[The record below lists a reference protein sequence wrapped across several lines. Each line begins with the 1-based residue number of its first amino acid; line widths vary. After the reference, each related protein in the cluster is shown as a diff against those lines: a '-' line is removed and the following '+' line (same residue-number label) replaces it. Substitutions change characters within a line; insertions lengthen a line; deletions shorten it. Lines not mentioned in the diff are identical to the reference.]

1 VRPARTVLFVLSLT
15 LALMSAP
22 PFGTGES
29 LLQFH
34 RKRADSLQAAGDFE
48 SSIRQYRHALTLAEN
63 AAEKISL
70 LSKLGLLHWNIGK
83 IDESLD
89 FYLRGR
95 ALAVESGR
103 EEDSARLK
111 DILEIYQAYQK
122 GKEARD
128 AEKLEESLEHFER
141 AVEFSAKARSPE
153 HEVKCLR
160 QLSAS
165 HYRLNHM
172 AVFFDLNTRAV
183 RLAARTRLRRE
194 EGYGH
199 FNLGLY
205 HQFLGHYAAA
215 LDSYIRSHEIAV
227 ELGDEPEQSACL
239 LNLSAVHL
247 EIGNFERAIEK
258 LEEALEIDRKL
269 GNTARVAQD
278 LNNLGIVY
286 RKKGYAS
293 GDRGDYERA
302 LNIYRRALLHAERS
316 GNTKDAPRILNNIGS
331 LLTDLDRDLEALEYF
346 KRALSEAETNAVNDL
361 VVVCLTNL
369 GIVNSK
375 LGNHEIS
382 IRYYQRSID
391 MALRYNKVFLW
402 DAYLEIANTYK
413 KQGKHGQA
421 LKNYKTAVAVI
432 EDLRSKID
440 LEEYR
445 AAYLG
450 SDKRLEA
457 YRNLIDLLVV
467 LHQSRPDE
475 GYDRQAFHYL
485 ERAKARAF
493 LDSLEISNIEIGEG
507 LPARLVSRE
516 KEILGEISRLH
527 TELLAAEHSPERQ
540 SSLEAALLKQEEA
553 HESLKR
559 EMRRTS
565 PSVAALRYPEIV
577 DVPNARKLLPDGRT
591 AIIAYSVG
599 RDRSYG
605 FSLTRKRLKI
615 FPLPEARRL
624 QESLSAF
631 LGELTDRSLP
641 PSSLGRELAATLVSP
656 ALEPGIRNF
665 IFVTD
670 DILNYLPF
678 EALSVS
684 DGPEGRLI
692 ARYGVAYA
700 PSVSSLRELEQ
711 RGRERGASGRGSRIL
726 LVGDPDI
733 GGREVNSESPAGESG
748 PAAGTGRGLPALR
761 YSGREI
767 KDIASLYGAR
777 RTDVFLG
784 KEATEVLLKSRELDG
799 YRVIHLSAHGLV
811 NDRNPAR
818 SAVVL
823 ARTSGDGE
831 DGFLQ
836 MREIFNLRM
845 NAGLVVLSACDTGL
859 GLHIHGEGLQGLNRA
874 FFAAGADAVLM
885 SLWAVHDEASAQL
898 MARFHFHLRRG
909 ERIAEALRRA
919 KIEMARSADLSHPYY
934 WAGFVVTGRADR
946 VLYPRPAAALIPA
959 AAGLLLILVLAGIKI
974 LRNRPRPAA

>member
-1 VRPARTVLFVLSLT
+1 
-15 LALMSAP
+15 MSAP
-22 PFGTGES
+22 PFGTGKNLFRFHLEKAES
-29 LLQFH
+29 F
-34 RKRADSLQAAGDFE
+34 QAAGDFE
-48 SSIRQYRHALTLAEN
+48 ASVRHCRSALALAET
-63 AAEKISL
+63 AGDKISL
-70 LSKLGLLHWNIGK
+70 LSRLGLLHWNLGN
-83 IDESLD
+83 IDNSLG
-89 FYLRGR
+89 FYLRAR
-95 ALAVESGR
+95 ALAVETDR
-103 EEDSARLK
+103 QEDSARLG
-111 DILEIYQAYQK
+111 DILDIYRAYQRA
-122 GKEARD
+122 KEARD
-128 AEKLEESLEHFER
+128 AGKFEESLTRFGE
-141 AVEFSAKARSPE
+141 AVEFAGKARSPE

-165 HYRLNHM
+165 HYALNQM
-172 AVFFDLNTRAV
+172 SAFFDLNARAV
-183 RLAARTRLRRE
+183 KLAARTRLRRE

-215 LDSYIRSHEIAV
+215 LDSYIRSYEIAV

-258 LEEALEIDRKL
+258 LEDALEIDRKL
-269 GNTARVAQD
+269 GNAARVAQD

-293 GDRGDYERA
+293 GEAADYERA
-302 LNIYRRALLHAERS
+302 LSIYRRALLHAERS
-316 GNTKDAPRILNNIGS
+316 GNRKDAPRILNNIGS
-331 LLTDLDRDLEALEYF
+331 VLTDLDRDLEALEHF
-346 KRALSEAETNAVNDL
+346 KHALSEAETHSVNDL

-375 LGNHEIS
+375 LGNHDMS

-391 MALRYNKVFLW
+391 MAVRYNKVFLW

-413 KQGKHGQA
+413 KQGKHNRA
-421 LKNYKTAVAVI
+421 LANYKTAIAVI

-467 LHQSRPDE
+467 LHESRPED
-475 GYDRQAFHYL
+475 GYDHMAFHYL

-493 LDSLEISNIEIGEG
+493 LDSLEISNFEIGEG

-516 KEILGEISRLH
+516 NEILADISRLH
-527 TELLAAEHSPERQ
+527 TELLAAEHSPERT
-540 SSLEAALLKQEEA
+540 SSIEAELLKREEA
-553 HESLKR
+553 HEALKR
-559 EMRRTS
+559 EIRRTS
-565 PSVAALRYPEIV
+565 PTVAALRYPEII
-577 DVPNARKLLPDGRT
+577 DVPSARNLLPDQRT
-591 AIIAYSVG
+591 AVIAYGIG
-599 RDRSYG
+599 RERSYG
-605 FSLTRKRLKI
+605 FSLTKKRLKI
-615 FPLPEARRL
+615 FPLPDARRL
-624 QESLSAF
+624 QASLSAY
-631 LGELTDRSLP
+631 LGELTDRTLP
-641 PSSLGRELAATLVSP
+641 PSSRGRELARMLVTP
-656 ALEPGIRNF
+656 ALEPGIRNL

-678 EALSVS
+678 ESLPVS
-684 DGPEGRLI
+684 DGPEGLLI
-692 ARYGVAYA
+692 ARFGVSYA
-700 PSVSSLRELEQ
+700 PSVSSLRELTQRSREWGAAG
-711 RGRERGASGRGSRIL
+711 RGRKIL
-726 LVGDPDI
+726 LVGDPNT
-733 GGREVNSESPAGESG
+733 GGRKENSSAAASENGSG
-748 PAAGTGRGLPALR
+748 KGPDTGFPALR
-761 YSGREI
+761 FSGREI
-767 KDIASLYGAR
+767 EDIASLYGR
-777 RTDVFLG
+777 RRADVFLG
-784 KEATEVLLKSRELDG
+784 KDATEALIKNRELGG
-799 YRVIHLSAHGLV
+799 YRIIHISAHGLV

-823 ARTSGDGE
+823 SRTNGDRE

-845 NAGLVVLSACDTGL
+845 KAGLVVLSACDTGL
-859 GLHIHGEGLQGLNRA
+859 GPHIHGEGLQGLNRA
-874 FFAAGADAVLM
+874 FFSAGAGAVLM

-919 KIEMARSADLSHPYY
+919 KMELARSAELSHPYY

-946 VLYPRPAAALIPA
+946 VLFPRFSGFGLLA
-959 AAGLLLILVLAGIKI
+959 AAGLLLILVLAGIKL
-974 LRNRPRPAA
+974 LRDRTRPAA